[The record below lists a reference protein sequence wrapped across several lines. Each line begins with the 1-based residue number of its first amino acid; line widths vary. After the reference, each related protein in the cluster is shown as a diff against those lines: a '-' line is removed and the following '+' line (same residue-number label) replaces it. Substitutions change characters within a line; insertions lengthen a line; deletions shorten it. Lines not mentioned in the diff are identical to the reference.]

1 MTAKEK
7 EMAKRLGSMIRDH
20 RKRSGMNQTEFGKKL
35 GCGQAILS
43 KIENGQSL
51 PSVTMW
57 FDFCELVKIS
67 ADSFRQ
73 TDKKKKSSLAG

>member
-7 EMAKRLGSMIRDH
+7 ELAKRLGTMIREH

-35 GCGQAILS
+35 GCGQALLS
-43 KIENGQSL
+43 KIENGESL

-57 FDFCELVKIS
+57 FDFCQLVKIS

-73 TDKKKKSSLAG
+73 PDKKKRSLAG